1 MAVTVLVTGA
11 AGQVGRD
18 LVQVLAASV
27 PPAGVATALL
37 GATPVLPGEF
47 DVVELDHSKLDV
59 TNAVA
64 CRKVITAAAPEVVVH
79 LAAYTAVDR
88 AESDVARAQLV
99 NEIGTRNV
107 AAAAEESSAHLI
119 ALSTDYVFA
128 GDLGRAL
135 DEGDSVGP
143 LSVYGRTK
151 LDAERACPPGATIV
165 RTSWVA
171 GLTGRSVVHLAATA
185 AQSGAELR
193 FVDDQVGTWTSAA
206 DLAAGLV
213 QLIRVRPTGIVH
225 LAGTGE
231 ASWYEVIQRAVE
243 LSGGSVEQVQAISTA
258 QLDPAPA
265 ARRPP
270 FSPLVSRRLGEFGG
284 MPLPHWTDGLGRL
297 VRAIG
302 HEAR

>member
-18 LVQVLAASV
+18 LVQVLAGSV
-27 PPAGVATALL
+27 PAAGVATALL

-47 DVVELDHSKLDV
+47 HIVELDHSKLDV
-59 TNAVA
+59 TDAAA
-64 CRKVITAAAPEVVVH
+64 CRKVVAAAAPEVVVH
-79 LAAYTAVDR
+79 LAAFTAVDR
-88 AESDVARAQLV
+88 AESDAARAQLV

-107 AAAAEESSAHLI
+107 VAAAEESSAHLI

-135 DEGDSVGP
+135 DEDDRVGP
-143 LSVYGRTK
+143 LSVYGKTK
-151 LDAERACPPGATIV
+151 LDAERTCPPGATIV

-171 GLTGRSVVHLAATA
+171 GLTGRSVVPLAAAA
-185 AQSGAELR
+185 AQSGAALR

-213 QLIRVRPTGIVH
+213 QMIRLRPQGIVH
-225 LAGTGE
+225 VAGSGE
-231 ASWYEVIQRAVE
+231 ASWYEVVRRAVE
-243 LSGGSVEQVQAISTA
+243 LSGGSEAQVQAISTA

-284 MPLPHWTDGLGRL
+284 VPLPHWTDGLGRL